1 MFKKIKMQTFF
12 IYAIKKMHNSL
23 YNIAIKTKK

>member
-1 MFKKIKMQTFF
+1 MFKEVKMQTFF
-12 IYAIKKMHNSL
+12 MYAIKKMCNSL